1 MDLQK
6 AHGCNKTKDMKRLFT
21 ITFLFISTLCF
32 SQVIGKT
39 VTEDYTAGF
48 ETPGSVYEIP
58 EYMGEP
64 VPVAI
69 LSIGITEDILAQYP
83 ELGDY
88 RVGLGLSNITVAF
101 MEETF
106 RFDFVETR
114 DEIKNRMVTQYK
126 ASAKGLSANKI
137 ELKGNIVLAKYFGYI
152 EVYDF
157 SISEDETINLKDG
170 VKNTLVT
177 RLGLQLRLVDAETG
191 LYMTGSGLGKAVT
204 TREVT
209 LLNDENLE
217 EVAFNQSS
225 IGISTRKALNT
236 AVYKIVRRMR
246 QKKIFDH

>member
-1 MDLQK
+1 MVKKLI
-6 AHGCNKTKDMKRLFT
+6 ALVLLINTSVFG
-21 ITFLFISTLCF
+21 
-32 SQVIGKT
+32 QVIGRT
-39 VTEDYTAGF
+39 VTEDYQAEF
-48 ETPGSVYEIP
+48 ERQASVYEIP
-58 EYMGEP
+58 EYFGEP

-69 LSIGITEDILAQYP
+69 LSIGVNEQVLEQYP

-101 MEETF
+101 MDETF
-106 RFDFVETR
+106 RFEFVETR

-126 ASAKGLSANKI
+126 ASAKGLLTEKY
-137 ELKGNIVLAKYFGYI
+137 ELKGNIVGAKYFGYI

-157 SISEDETINLKDG
+157 SISEDETVTLKDG
-170 VKNTLVT
+170 VTNKLVT
-177 RLGLQLRLVDAETG
+177 RLGLQLRLVDAQSG
-191 LYMTGSGLGKAVT
+191 LYMTGSGLGKATT

-225 IGISTRKALNT
+225 IGIATKKALNT

>member
-1 MDLQK
+1 MRTLITLLT
-6 AHGCNKTKDMKRLFT
+6 ALLGIT
-21 ITFLFISTLCF
+21 IGTA
-32 SQVIGKT
+32 QIGKT
-39 VTEDYTAGF
+39 TTEEYTAGF

-58 EYMGEP
+58 EYDGMP
-64 VPVAI
+64 IPVAI
-69 LSIGITEDILAQYP
+69 LSIGVNEEVLAQYP

-106 RFDFVETR
+106 RFEFVETK

-126 ASAKGLSANKI
+126 AAAKGLLTESY
-137 ELKGNIVLAKYFGYI
+137 ELKGNIVGAKYFGYI

-157 SISEDETINLKDG
+157 SISEDETVSLKDG
-170 VKNTLVT
+170 VKNVLNT
-177 RLGLQLRLVDAETG
+177 RLGLQVRLVDAQSG
-191 LYMTGSGLGKAVT
+191 LYMTGSGLGIATT
-204 TREVT
+204 TREMT

-225 IGISTRKALNT
+225 IGVATKKALNT
-236 AVYKIVRRMR
+236 AVYKIVKRMR

>member
-1 MDLQK
+1 MVKKLI
-6 AHGCNKTKDMKRLFT
+6 ALALLINTSVFG
-21 ITFLFISTLCF
+21 
-32 SQVIGKT
+32 QVIGRT
-39 VTEDYTAGF
+39 VTEDYTAEF
-48 ETPGSVYEIP
+48 ERQASVYEIP

-69 LSIGITEDILAQYP
+69 LSIGVNEEVLAQYP

-106 RFDFVETR
+106 RFEFVETK

-126 ASAKGLSANKI
+126 ASAKGLLTEKY
-137 ELKGNIVLAKYFGYI
+137 ELKGNIVGAKYFGYI

-157 SISEDETINLKDG
+157 SISEDETVTLKDG
-170 VKNTLVT
+170 VTNKLVT
-177 RLGLQLRLVDAETG
+177 RLGLQLRLVDAQSG
-191 LYMTGSGLGKAVT
+191 LYMTGSGLGKATT

-209 LLNDENLE
+209 LLSDENLE

-225 IGISTRKALNT
+225 IGIATKKALNT

>member
-1 MDLQK
+1 
-6 AHGCNKTKDMKRLFT
+6 MKLLLSLLASLLTYSIIGQT
-21 ITFLFISTLCF
+21 I
-32 SQVIGKT
+32 GRT

-48 ETPGSVYEIP
+48 ETAASVYEIP
-58 EYMGEP
+58 EYEGEP

-69 LSIGITEDILAQYP
+69 LSIGVSPEVLEQYP

-101 MEETF
+101 MDETF
-106 RFDFVETR
+106 RFEFVETK

-126 ASAKGLSANKI
+126 ASAKGLLTEKY
-137 ELKGNIVLAKYFGYI
+137 ELKGNIVGARYFGYI

-170 VKNTLVT
+170 VTNKLVT
-177 RLGLQLRLVDAETG
+177 RLGMQVRLVDAQSG
-191 LYMTGSGLGKAVT
+191 IYMTGSGLGKATT
-204 TREVT
+204 TRELT
-209 LLNDENLE
+209 FLNDDNLE

-225 IGISTRKALNT
+225 IGIATKKALET
-236 AVYKIVRRMR
+236 AVAKIVRRMI

>member
-1 MDLQK
+1 MRLLLFLLS
-6 AHGCNKTKDMKRLFT
+6 CLFT
-21 ITFLFISTLCF
+21 STIIG
-32 SQVIGKT
+32 QTIGKT
-39 VTEDYTAGF
+39 TTESYTAGF
-48 ETPGSVYEIP
+48 ESQASVYEIP
-58 EYMGEP
+58 EYFGEP

-69 LSIGITEDILAQYP
+69 LSIGVNQEVLDQYP

-101 MEETF
+101 MDETF
-106 RFDFVETR
+106 RFEFVETR
-114 DEIKNRMVTQYK
+114 DEIKDRMIKQYK
-126 ASAKGLSANKI
+126 ASKNGLSANVINPVGK
-137 ELKGNIVLAKYFGYI
+137 IVLAKYFGYI

-177 RLGLQLRLVDAETG
+177 RLGLQVRLVDSETG
-191 LYMTGSGLGKAVT
+191 LYMTGSGLGTATT
-204 TREVT
+204 TREMT

-225 IGISTRKALNT
+225 IGVATKKALNT

>member
-1 MDLQK
+1 MVK
-6 AHGCNKTKDMKRLFT
+6 KLFVLALLVCT
-21 ITFLFISTLCF
+21 NTFG
-32 SQVIGKT
+32 QVVGKT
-39 VTEDYTAGF
+39 VTEDYQAEF
-48 ETPGSVYEIP
+48 EKRASIYSIP
-58 EYMGEP
+58 DYMGEP

-69 LSIGITEDILAQYP
+69 LSIGVNEEILSQYP